1 MTYGSLPKKAQILRF
16 GRNEPQAFAI
26 SLIKKNTIIKKNHYL
41 CPINPDV
48 MKIFVLLPRIPYPL
62 EKGDKLRAFNQIKQL
77 AKHNEIIL
85 CALNDNGKVNEQD
98 AFRALQPYCQ
108 SINFVRIPKLQILW
122 GLLRAFLKGL
132 PMQCGYFYNRKAAKR
147 IDKLIQKH
155 KPDMLYG
162 QLLRVAEYIRHKKT
176 PKSIDYQDIFSYG
189 MKRRADIASFVTRPI
204 YNMEYRR
211 LARYEAAVFDDFDV
225 RTIISEPDRKLFP
238 HEKRNEILIIP
249 NGVDHDFFKPQE
261 REKNYDLVFTG
272 NMSYPP
278 NVNAVEYLANDILP
292 IVWKSRPETTLYIA
306 GATPDPKV
314 KKVAS
319 ERIIVSGWLD
329 DIRDAYAQSRV
340 FIAPMRI
347 GTGLQN
353 KLLEAMSMRLPAIT
367 SPLANASLGAKPNE
381 EILVSSNAEE
391 MAQNILTL
399 LINTEKAEQIAQAGF
414 DFTNRVYDWGRATER
429 LEEAM
434 VAVVGANPR
443 VRPE

>member
-1 MTYGSLPKKAQILRF
+1 
-16 GRNEPQAFAI
+16 
-26 SLIKKNTIIKKNHYL
+26 
-41 CPINPDV
+41 
-48 MKIFVLLPRIPYPL
+48 MKIFILLPRIPYPL

-77 AKHNEIIL
+77 AKHNEIVL
-85 CALNDNGKVNEQD
+85 CALNDNAKVSEQD

-108 SINFVRIPKLQILW
+108 SINFIRFNKLQILL
-122 GLLRAFLKGL
+122 GLVRAFFKGL
-132 PMQCGYFYNRKAAKR
+132 PMQCGYFYNRKAAK
-147 IDKLIQKH
+147 KVNALIAKH

-162 QLLRVAEYIRHKKT
+162 QLLRVAEYIRHKDI
-176 PKSIDYQDIFSYG
+176 PKAIDYQDIFSYG

-211 LARYEAAVFDDFDV
+211 LARYEAAIFDDFDV

-238 HEKRNEILIIP
+238 HEKRDEILIIP
-249 NGVDHDFFKPQE
+249 NGVDHEFFKPQE
-261 REKNYDLVFTG
+261 REKKYDLVFTG

-278 NVNAVEYLANDILP
+278 NVNAVEYLANEILP
-292 IVWKSRPETTLYIA
+292 IVWKTRPETTLYIA

-314 KKVAS
+314 KKAAS
-319 ERIIVSGWLD
+319 DKIIVSGWLD

-367 SPLANASLGAKPNE
+367 SPLANASLGAQPKE
-381 EILVSSNAEE
+381 EILIGSNAQD
-391 MAQNILTL
+391 MAQNIITL
-399 LINTEKAEQIAQAGF
+399 LTDTEKAEQIAQAGF
-414 DFTNRVYDWGRATER
+414 DFTNRIYDWGKATER

-434 VAVVGANPR
+434 KSITKQTHPQ
-443 VRPE
+443 

>member
-1 MTYGSLPKKAQILRF
+1 
-16 GRNEPQAFAI
+16 
-26 SLIKKNTIIKKNHYL
+26 
-41 CPINPDV
+41 
-48 MKIFVLLPRIPYPL
+48 MKIFVLLPRIPFPL

-77 AKHNEIIL
+77 AKHNEIVL
-85 CALNDNGKVNEQD
+85 CALNDNPKINQQD

-108 SINFVRIPKLQILW
+108 SISFIKTTKLQILL
-122 GLLRAFLKGL
+122 GLVRAFLKGWPL
-132 PMQCGYFYNRKAAKR
+132 QCGYFYNRKAAK
-147 IDKLIQKH
+147 KVNALIVKH

-162 QLLRVAEYIRHKKT
+162 QLLRVAEYIRHKDI
-176 PKSIDYQDIFSYG
+176 PKAIDYQDIFSYG

-204 YNMEYRR
+204 YNMEYHR
-211 LARYEAAVFDDFDV
+211 LARYEAAIFEDFDV

-238 HEKRNEILIIP
+238 HEKRDEILIIP

-261 REKNYDLVFTG
+261 REKKYDLVFTG

-278 NVNAVEYLANDILP
+278 NVNAVEYLSNEILP

-314 KKVAS
+314 KKAAS

-353 KLLEAMSMRLPAIT
+353 KLLEAMSMHLPAIT

-381 EILVSSNAEE
+381 EILIGSNAEE
-391 MAQNILTL
+391 MAKNILTL
-399 LINTEKAEQIAQAGF
+399 LNDTEKSEQIAHAGF
-414 DFTNRVYDWGRATER
+414 DFTNRVYDWRRATEK
-429 LEEAM
+429 LEAAM
-434 VAVVGANPR
+434 TAIVGANPR
-443 VRPE
+443 VRPNVTQ